1 MKLSS
6 LHFFALALF
15 SSTPTLALEDW
26 PQHMG
31 PHGDGMSRETKWEN
45 QGRSVWEARVG
56 LGYST
61 VSVVGNRLYT
71 IGWEQKGEDEKSGED
86 VVRCL
91 DSGTGE
97 VVWSHRY
104 PAQKWAK
111 YHGGGTS
118 TTPSID
124 GDRVYVV
131 NREASFR
138 CLDTA
143 TGKLHWARSLGEGL
157 ELETPTWGFAASP
170 LILDDTVIVNVG
182 VIMSCDKESGDPTW
196 KTEKDYGHAYST
208 PTVFEYEGRSLL
220 AVFCGSGLVILDRA
234 TGKEIAFQEW
244 KTKYDVNAASPVLVG
259 SDRFFISSGYG
270 RGGAMV
276 QFTGDAL
283 EVAWE
288 TKSMRNHM
296 DTSCWIGD
304 HLYGLDEAV
313 LKCFDAEG
321 EMVWS
326 QRGIGKGAMSAAGDR
341 LLVVSGEGEL
351 IVVEATPAEYRELS
365 REKVVDGGVYWT
377 MPVLVDG
384 RIYARSSSGHLV
396 CRDHSGGAQ

>member
-170 LILDDTVIVNVG
+170 LILDDTVIVNVT
-182 VIMSCDKESGDPTW
+182 SHT
-196 KTEKDYGHAYST
+196 AYSLEVELPQWAYT
-208 PTVFEYEGRSLL
+208 PNVIANVTVL
-220 AVFCGSGLVILDRA
+220 AGSSRVANSFDS
-234 TGKEIAFQEW
+234 TMTFEW
-244 KTKYDVNAASPVLVG
+244 KSSWTTIVDEALMVLASTSQRPSAANFHTTTTSFLHTPILCCRCRPIR
-259 SDRFFISSGYG
+259 SFSRHHD
-270 RGGAMV
+270 
-276 QFTGDAL
+276 GDHGKK
-283 EVAWE
+283 VAPSFL
-288 TKSMRNHM
+288 SMR
-296 DTSCWIGD
+296 
-304 HLYGLDEAV
+304 AV
-313 LKCFDAEG
+313 
-321 EMVWS
+321 
-326 QRGIGKGAMSAAGDR
+326 
-341 LLVVSGEGEL
+341 
-351 IVVEATPAEYRELS
+351 S
-365 REKVVDGGVYWT
+365 RC
-377 MPVLVDG
+377 
-384 RIYARSSSGHLV
+384 
-396 CRDHSGGAQ
+396 CR